1 MSLGKAISTTS
12 RTLGLVELSNSWIF
26 HISPIVSTKAI
37 LKMNVLGTMYICFL
51 ASNRRLR
58 FLIRTFPLV
67 EETDEDKW
75 RSRMPLFL
83 ECIPHLT
90 NFFQVWPTFENITMN
105 DSLSWDEKTRVG
117 SFDQLH
123 FFVHVCWR
131 VGRVGSIKRIPFFD
145 WLNLSSS
152 PGPIICRF
160 CLVKNLLEASY
171 FKF

>member
-1 MSLGKAISTTS
+1 
-12 RTLGLVELSNSWIF
+12 
-26 HISPIVSTKAI
+26 
-37 LKMNVLGTMYICFL
+37 
-51 ASNRRLR
+51 
-58 FLIRTFPLV
+58 
-67 EETDEDKW
+67 
-75 RSRMPLFL
+75 MPLFL

-145 WLNLSSS
+145 
-152 PGPIICRF
+152 
-160 CLVKNLLEASY
+160 
-171 FKF
+171 